1 MDITTHT
8 HTHSHTH
15 AHTHTHTHT
24 HTHIYPHTYTHT
36 QGIAR
41 QQFREDERGLCKIRR
56 YNPDMLRPTTIA
68 GYFEAST
75 RLAKVVA
82 AVSVLAFAL
91 LSTKSNTD
99 DAAKVQADAVNV
111 RETLTRMGATFIKV
125 GQVLANRPDIVRAD
139 YMNELTKLQ
148 DQVPAFPSNIAFEIM
163 ETGLGKPVSEVF
175 ENMFPEPLAA
185 ASLGQVYKATLK
197 KDGREVAIKVQRPGV
212 AELIKRDIY
221 LLRLIAKGFNE
232 EAVKRIGV
240 DAVTLIDEFAENL
253 LEELDYTQEAANIQ
267 SFQSN
272 FYGDPTVK
280 ICDVYP
286 ELSSEK
292 VLVMEWIDGV
302 RCTDTQKILDMG
314 VPVEEFI
321 RVGVD
326 AQTRQILEFGLFHGD
341 PHPGN
346 IFALHDGRIAYV
358 DFGSVAEI
366 SQFDKETMVDCVIF
380 AMDEDFLGIAG
391 AMSNLGF
398 IMPGTDLVPISLALQ
413 KMWTDAVGRDMK
425 DFNLRTLTREF
436 SKLVYEYPIRVPE
449 RFALVIRT
457 LLTQEGICLTLDPN
471 FKLLQ
476 VAYPCIAK
484 RLLRDPT
491 YSDRL
496 PQVLLKNDP
505 LSSKPVC
512 ASTVI
517 YVCIYIVCDEH
528 AYMCLCVFLCAQVPL
543 KNDPLS

>member
-1 MDITTHT
+1 
-8 HTHSHTH
+8 
-15 AHTHTHTHT
+15 
-24 HTHIYPHTYTHT
+24 
-36 QGIAR
+36 
-41 QQFREDERGLCKIRR
+41 
-56 YNPDMLRPTTIA
+56 
-68 GYFEAST
+68 
-75 RLAKVVA
+75 
-82 AVSVLAFAL
+82 
-91 LSTKSNTD
+91 
-99 DAAKVQADAVNV
+99 
-111 RETLTRMGATFIKV
+111 
-125 GQVLANRPDIVRAD
+125 
-139 YMNELTKLQ
+139 
-148 DQVPAFPSNIAFEIM
+148 
-163 ETGLGKPVSEVF
+163 
-175 ENMFPEPLAA
+175 
-185 ASLGQVYKATLK
+185 
-197 KDGREVAIKVQRPGV
+197 
-212 AELIKRDIY
+212 
-221 LLRLIAKGFNE
+221 
-232 EAVKRIGV
+232 
-240 DAVTLIDEFAENL
+240 
-253 LEELDYTQEAANIQ
+253 
-267 SFQSN
+267 
-272 FYGDPTVK
+272 
-280 ICDVYP
+280 
-286 ELSSEK
+286 

-471 FKLLQ
+471 FKLLE

-512 ASTVI
+512 ASTMI
-517 YVCIYIVCDEH
+517 YVCIDH
-528 AYMCLCVFLCAQVPL
+528 L
-543 KNDPLS
+543 